1 MRTASQKVSRKRL
14 LMLAVTIVSATR
26 YNQVD
31 FFQQSA
37 LGRSL
42 RTYAAFGV
50 KGQIFFENR
59 RGLGTCYN
67 EAIDTAKDDDE
78 ILVFVHDDVT
88 IADFFWV
95 DKLMLGLEKFDVVGL
110 AGNKRRV
117 ARQAAWAFVDAK
129 LTWDDRDNLSG
140 IVGHGDGFPCNLDVY
155 GDVMQPLKL
164 MDGVLLAAKKKTF
177 TRSGIRFD
185 EQFKFHFY
193 DMDICRQ
200 FEENNLTMAAAPMG
214 VIHRSGGAFGG
225 PEWRA
230 GYEMYLQKW
239 RD

>member
-1 MRTASQKVSRKRL
+1 
-14 LMLAVTIVSATR
+14 MLPVTIVSATR
-26 YNQVD
+26 HSQTD
-31 FFQQSA
+31 FFQQAA
-37 LGRSL
+37 LGRCL
-42 RTYAAFGV
+42 LTYAAFGV
-50 KGQIFFENR
+50 KSVIFFENR
-59 RGLGTCYN
+59 RGLGVCYN
-67 EAIDTAKDDDE
+67 EAIDKAETDEE

-95 DKLMLGLEKFDVVGL
+95 DKLLLGLSKFDVIGL
-110 AGNKRRV
+110 AGNRRRV
-117 ARQAAWAFVDAK
+117 ARQPAWAFVDDK
-129 LTWDDRDNLSG
+129 FTWDDRANLSG
-140 IVGHGDGFPCNLDVY
+140 IVGHGDSFPCNIDVY
-155 GDVMQPLKL
+155 GDVFQPLKL

-177 TRSGIRFD
+177 VKNGVRFD

-200 FEENNLTMAAAPMG
+200 FDEKNVTMAAAPMG

-230 GYEMYLQKW
+230 GYETYLEKW

>member
-1 MRTASQKVSRKRL
+1 MSAGGKRDFMPPITL
-14 LMLAVTIVSATR
+14 VSATR
-26 YNQVD
+26 HNSTD
-31 FFQQSA
+31 FYEQSA

-50 KGQIFFENR
+50 KSLVFFENR
-59 RGLGTCYN
+59 RGLGACYN
-67 EAIDTAKDDDE
+67 EAVAQIENDE
-78 ILVFVHDDVT
+78 EIIVFVHDDVT
-88 IADFFWV
+88 LADFFWV
-95 DKLMLGLEKFDVVGL
+95 DKLLFGFSKFEVLGL

-117 ARQAAWAFVDAK
+117 ARQPAWAFIDDK
-129 LTWDDRDNLSG
+129 FTWDDRANLSG
-140 IVGHGDGFPCNLDVY
+140 IVGHGDGFPCTLSVY

-164 MDGVLLAAKKKTF
+164 LDGVLLAVRKKTLA
-177 TRSGIRFD
+177 RNGIQFD

-200 FEENNLTMAAAPMG
+200 FEEKKISMGTVPLG
-214 VIHRSGGAFGG
+214 VIHASGGAFGG

-230 GYEMYLQKW
+230 GYETYLEKW